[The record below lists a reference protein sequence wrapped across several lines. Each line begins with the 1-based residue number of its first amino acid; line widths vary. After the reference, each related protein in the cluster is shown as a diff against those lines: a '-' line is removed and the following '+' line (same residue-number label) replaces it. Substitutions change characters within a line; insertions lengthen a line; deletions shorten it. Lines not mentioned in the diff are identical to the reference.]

1 MKMVLPNYSVYTVLY
16 KYFFDNIIIMMRN
29 YKIYIQM
36 DMI

>member
-1 MKMVLPNYSVYTVLY
+1 MKMALPNYSVYTVPY

-29 YKIYIQM
+29 CKLYIQI